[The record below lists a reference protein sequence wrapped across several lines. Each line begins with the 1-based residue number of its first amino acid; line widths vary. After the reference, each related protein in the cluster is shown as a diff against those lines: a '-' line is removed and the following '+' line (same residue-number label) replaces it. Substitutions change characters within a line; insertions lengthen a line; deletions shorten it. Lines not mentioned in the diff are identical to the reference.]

1 MMKLIS
7 VIIPYYKKR
16 DYVKQA
22 VNSVLSQSYKKFE
35 LILIYDDED
44 FNDYKYITNLVKKDN
59 RIKLITN
66 KKILAVEYLEI

>member
-44 FNDYKYITNLVKKDN
+44 FNDYKYITNL
-59 RIKLITN
+59 T
-66 KKILAVEYLEI
+66 